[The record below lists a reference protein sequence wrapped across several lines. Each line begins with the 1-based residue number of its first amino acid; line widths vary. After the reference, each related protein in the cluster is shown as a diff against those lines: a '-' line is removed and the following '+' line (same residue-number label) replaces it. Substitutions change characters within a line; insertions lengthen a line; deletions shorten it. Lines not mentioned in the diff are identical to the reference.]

1 MIKFG
6 EISPLWLSFFAIFYG
21 LFTTWQKFAKTF
33 GGKISVVVV
42 VNKWTNVENNIRPS
56 GRTGRQATYFSG
68 IRADPFFIGTETQ
81 LFLLSFS
88 DLDG

>member
-42 VNKWTNVENNIRPS
+42 VNKDGWRGMVLGRARSDDKNGEGRNNRWWT
-56 GRTGRQATYFSG
+56 TKLAQ
-68 IRADPFFIGTETQ
+68 
-81 LFLLSFS
+81 
-88 DLDG
+88 